1 MDRMSFSDRITG
13 HISNAPTTW
22 CPYLSNEIGKTKGKP
37 PKAWI
42 TFPSL
47 MEGKEN
53 STDKK
58 KQETNA
64 GLTNYTSQKNTD
76 YIEKLHLNKRGN
88 SVFKT

>member
-1 MDRMSFSDRITG
+1 
-13 HISNAPTTW
+13 
-22 CPYLSNEIGKTKGKP
+22 
-37 PKAWI
+37 
-42 TFPSL
+42 

-76 YIEKLHLNKRGN
+76 
-88 SVFKT
+88 